1 MKEQSEDLHSR
12 GELRAD
18 GATNGALEKSPQA
31 RGLSQ
36 TMRDPA
42 RRKRDAGHKTKDR
55 CRTSANGHG
64 RESSSLIEHK
74 NGQEAN
80 GKRNGTGD
88 PVRRS
93 SRFVLTNA
101 ELKDVAASDD
111 ASGTTIAEDAGLPST
126 AVCSG
131 REACA
136 EVAAPRSASLGNQ
149 ALAGDEESGT
159 DDDRR
164 PRAYG
169 DLKKMKTA
177 TSAKNECAAKEY
189 PPGIDEPLALDA
201 PGFVDEMHA
210 RVNLYEVYKDLLTS
224 PDLKVKQRA
233 AESLLEMKYGKG
245 ASIAVEETPHIDFG
259 DLPRPQR

>member
-1 MKEQSEDLHSR
+1 VKEQSEDLHSR
-12 GELRAD
+12 AELCAD
-18 GATNGALEKSPQA
+18 GVANGALEKSPEA

-36 TMRDPA
+36 IMRDPA

-74 NGQEAN
+74 GQEAN

-88 PVRRS
+88 PVRRGS
-93 SRFVLTNA
+93 EFVLTNA
-101 ELKDVAASDD
+101 ELNDVAASDD
-111 ASGTTIAEDAGLPST
+111 ASGTTFAEDAGLPST
-126 AVCSG
+126 AVCIG

-136 EVAAPRSASLGNQ
+136 EVAAPRSASLVSQ
-149 ALAGDEESGT
+149 TLAGDEESGT

-164 PRAYG
+164 PRACG
-169 DLKKMKTA
+169 DLKKMKTV
-177 TSAKNECAAKEY
+177 TSAKNEGASKEY

-224 PDLKVKQRA
+224 PDLKIKQRA

-245 ASIAVEETPHIDFG
+245 ASIAIEEAPRIDFG